1 MIFGYLILL
10 ISVLISVIAAWY
22 SVAGLTAI
30 FSAAVVP
37 VIIMGGALEAG
48 KIVSTVWLHNNWKRA
63 GVAFKLYLIP
73 AIVFLMLLTS
83 MGIFGFLSKAHS
95 DQSLVTGDAGSK
107 VAIYDEKIQTAK
119 GNIDADRKALKQ
131 MDEAVDQVMGRST
144 DEKGADKAVA
154 IRRGQQKERARLL
167 AEIASEQKTIGTLS
181 EERAPFAA
189 DLRKVESEVGP
200 IKYIAALIYGDE
212 ASKNMLEAAV
222 RWVIILIVIVFDPLA
237 LTLILAANKQLEWAR
252 KGKGAWV
259 HDEDGTII
267 GVAPDNKI
275 LEEKVE
281 TPEPA
286 KPTPLDEEE
295 QDRKDEEELKSFFWR
310 GRMIA
315 RALDADEAERTAHEA
330 NEKLAELDSEE
341 PEVDVEKL
349 QADIKEAEE
358 QDRKQQELLDALAQ
372 ELENAV
378 TQLETEKQNKQATEE
393 SLAQA
398 LEKQDQLAMDYA
410 QLKNINDQLQTWVEQ
425 LQVDLR
431 TAIELAQQATE
442 PPPEPEAV
450 PEEEH
455 VPISHNDGIH
465 YKGKAYSVEAF
476 NSLHPHLAN
485 VANGVVADNQ
495 PERPATE
502 VPNASFGIE
511 FPKNQQKGD
520 MFLRVDYLPSRLF
533 KWNGVKWL
541 EIDKDQRD
549 QFAYNQEYIKLL
561 ISKLQSGEYSID
573 DLNDVEKAEV
583 AEYLNQHP
591 NA

>member
-1 MIFGYLILL
+1 MIFGYLILF
-10 ISVLISVIAAWY
+10 ISVMISVIAAYY

-63 GVAFKLYLIP
+63 GIAFKMYLIP

-95 DQSLVTGDAGSK
+95 DQSLVSGDAGSK

-167 AEIASEQKTIGTLS
+167 AEITAEQKTISTLS
-181 EERAPFAA
+181 EERAPLAA
-189 DLRKVESEVGP
+189 ELRKVESEVGP

-252 KGKGAWV
+252 KGKGAWI

-275 LEEKVE
+275 VEEKVE
-281 TPEPA
+281 TPEPEIT
-286 KPTPLDEEE
+286 PTPLDEEE
-295 QDRKDEEELKSFFWR
+295 QDRKDEEALKSFFWR

-315 RALDADEAERTAHEA
+315 RALDADEAERTAREA
-330 NEKLAELDSEE
+330 NEKLAELDPEE

-349 QADIKEAEE
+349 QAEINEAEE

-378 TQLETEKQNKQATEE
+378 TQLEAEKQNKQATEE
-393 SLAQA
+393 SLAQS
-398 LEKQDQLAMDYA
+398 LEKQDRLAMDYA
-410 QLKNINDQLQTWVEQ
+410 QLKNINDQLQSWVEQ

-431 TAIELAQQATE
+431 AAIELAQQATE
-442 PPPEPEAV
+442 VEPVVEPEPEPV
-450 PEEEH
+450 P
-455 VPISHNDGIH
+455 VPHNDGIH

-476 NSLHPHLAN
+476 NALHPHLAN
-485 VANGVVADNQ
+485 EVVADNQ
-495 PERPATE
+495 PERPDTE

-561 ISKLQSGEYSID
+561 ISKLQSGEYSIE